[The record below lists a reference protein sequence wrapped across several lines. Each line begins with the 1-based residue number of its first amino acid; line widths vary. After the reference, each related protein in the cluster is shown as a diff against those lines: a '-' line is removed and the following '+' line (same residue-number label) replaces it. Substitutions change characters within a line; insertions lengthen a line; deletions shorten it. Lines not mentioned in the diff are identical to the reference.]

1 MSPEAATN
9 GSRLRR
15 WVARARGS
23 PETSFE
29 LRVALLLA
37 ATAIAAGAIGARR
50 DDLAGGAGGDW
61 ARAVRVE
68 IKRSIATTSADQLV
82 YGTTVPNVAQLQQAT
97 VQAKAYLAELGGDP
111 GLTAAERDAL
121 GIRARTEYE
130 RSIALAGAGT
140 AASYFGP
147 DHYSR
152 FDLRRALADK
162 RRDSVRGLE
171 DPVAIRSDGD
181 TLSDYSVA
189 DGVAQV
195 LVAVV
200 VLLASVAIVVKR
212 ARSAVLL
219 AGFAVLAVG
228 VTVLVAVEVMVPQ

>member
-1 MSPEAATN
+1 MSPDAATN
-9 GSRLRR
+9 GSRLGRWFARVRR
-15 WVARARGS
+15 S
-23 PETSFE
+23 PGTSFE

-37 ATAIAAGAIGARR
+37 ATAIAAGVIGARR

-68 IKRSIATTSADQLV
+68 VKRSIATTSADQLV

-111 GLTAAERDAL
+111 GLTEAERDAL
-121 GIRARTEYE
+121 GIRARTEYT
-130 RSIALAGAGT
+130 RSIELSRTTGAY
-140 AASYFGP
+140 ARYFGP
-147 DHYSR
+147 DHYSH
-152 FDLRRALADK
+152 FDVGRAVADE
-162 RRDSVRGLE
+162 RRDALQGLE

-181 TLSDYSVA
+181 ALSDYSVA

-195 LVAVV
+195 LIAVV
-200 VLLASVAIVVKR
+200 VLLASVAIVVNR

-219 AGFAVLAVG
+219 AGFAVLAVS
-228 VTVLVAVEVMVPQ
+228 VTVL